1 MEEAEV
7 EICCFVQIVTENAI
21 LPIRK
26 ISLSTVA
33 PSQLKN
39 SESQNKLQNRNKR
52 EYVAI
57 VISQKKVMRYGI
69 KRFRGLKTH
78 QILFAGFLGFTSGLY
93 IWTPLAQEYGEHYLK
108 RKEEVEQNSSV
119 NNNANKTS

>member
-52 EYVAI
+52 LNE
-57 VISQKKVMRYGI
+57 S
-69 KRFRGLKTH
+69 T
-78 QILFAGFLGFTSGLY
+78 
-93 IWTPLAQEYGEHYLK
+93 
-108 RKEEVEQNSSV
+108 
-119 NNNANKTS
+119 